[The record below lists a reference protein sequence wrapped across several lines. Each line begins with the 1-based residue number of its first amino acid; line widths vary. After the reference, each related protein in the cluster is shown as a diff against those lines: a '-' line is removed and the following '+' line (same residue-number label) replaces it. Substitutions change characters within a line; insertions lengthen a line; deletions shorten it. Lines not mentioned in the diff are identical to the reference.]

1 MDKPQLVRLEEE
13 YYMPYAE
20 YVENGEHKFIFHNE
34 PIYDME
40 SALQIAKGYYDN
52 PNVIS
57 ATIHHHLKSGWILNY
72 PVRRES

>member
-1 MDKPQLVRLEEE
+1 MDRPELILLEKE
-13 YYMPYAE
+13 YYMPWAE

-57 ATIHHHLKSGWILNY
+57 ATVHHHLKSGWILNY